1 VRNDVRN
8 HLAPTK
14 WKGVSTAAHLE
25 VLQASAHQLKVDAK
39 STATSKCKKEEEI
52 K

>member
-1 VRNDVRN
+1 
-8 HLAPTK
+8 LAPTK

-25 VLQASAHQLKVDAK
+25 VLQASAHQLKVDDK
-39 STATSKCKKEEEI
+39 STTTSNFKNEEEI